1 VSQGVALVLAGLV
14 ASSVAIVYYIRWYL
28 PRQVDA
34 RFRES
39 MLAFSLAVELRF
51 PSHQGMTARVV
62 RLSLAVG
69 RKLMLTKNEMR
80 RLEMA
85 AHLRDI
91 GLCSMA
97 FELGNGKSPI
107 DWTEAEQATYDRH
120 PEVGGAMLE
129 LIPSLRHL
137 ANIVRC
143 HQAAYDGAGDTFFP
157 TKDDIPVE
165 SRIIN
170 VVSSYV
176 WDERM
181 VGALIA
187 YDSLVRGSGEAF
199 DPVVVDAFRSV
210 LTSTRVS
217 ESKPLAVVDS

>member
-1 VSQGVALVLAGLV
+1 MSLGVAGVLAGLA
-14 ASSVAIVYYIRWYL
+14 ASSVGLVYYVRWYL
-28 PRQVDA
+28 PGQVDA

-39 MLAFSLAVELRF
+39 MKAFSLAVELRF

-97 FELGNGKSPI
+97 FRLGNSKSPT
-107 DWTEAEQATYDRH
+107 DWTEAEQATYNRH

-143 HQAAYDGAGDTFFP
+143 HQADFDGAGDTFFP
-157 TKDDIPVE
+157 AKDDIPVE
-165 SRIIN
+165 SRVIN

-181 VGALIA
+181 MGALIA
-187 YDSLVRGSGEAF
+187 YDSLVRGSGQTF
-199 DPVVVDAFRSV
+199 DPIVVDAFRSV
-210 LTSTRVS
+210 LTSTRVP
-217 ESKPLAVVDS
+217 ESKSLAAVDS